1 MRARLRVILQSIRRK
16 TFEFYFI
23 YLGGLLSSSRGG
35 YVKLKVELISTYALT
50 EFHLHPSL
58 PDQSVAPPLLTN
70 QPMNIEDLTQRQKRK
85 QQLCREKSIVLMSN
99 NNPIIGEDI
108 ENGLWQMECD
118 LNSNFFRCAMMYQDV
133 MKIPRNHLR

>member
-1 MRARLRVILQSIRRK
+1 MSA
-16 TFEFYFI
+16 
-23 YLGGLLSSSRGG
+23 SRGG
-35 YVKLKVELISTYALT
+35 YVKLKVELISTHALT
-50 EFHLHPSL
+50 EFHLHP
-58 PDQSVAPPLLTN
+58 DQSVAPPLTK
-70 QPMNIEDLTQRQKRK
+70 QPPMNIEDLTRQKRK

-133 MKIPRNHLR
+133 MKIPRNHLRCLWQNSKTSQT